1 MIGYLEGKLLKK
13 EDDRI
18 LLLANQVGYEIILP
32 TMVMQSFLEKEVGDD
47 ISLYIFYYQTERQ
60 PKPVLI
66 GFTNEEE
73 KAFFQHFIS
82 VEAIGPLKAV
92 KALDRPVHEIAAA
105 IESKDLAQLN
115 LLKGV
120 GSRTA
125 KKIIASLQGKMEK
138 FILSDEKYPAD
149 GIPVTNIVTQQ
160 VMEVLVARLGHKTV
174 EARRMI
180 QEAMKRNR
188 TLSTAEELFEE
199 VYRGDDKS

>member
-1 MIGYLEGKLLKK
+1 MIGYIEGKLLKR

-73 KAFFQHFIS
+73 KAFFQLFIS

-92 KALDRPVHEIAAA
+92 KALDRPVQEIAAA

-138 FILSDEKYPAD
+138 FILSDEKYPGD
-149 GIPVTNIVTQQ
+149 GIPVTNVLVQR
-160 VMEVLVARLGHKTV
+160 VMEVLVTQLGHKTV
-174 EARRMI
+174 EAKRMI

-188 TLSTAEELFEE
+188 TISTAEELFEE
-199 VYRGDDKS
+199 VYRGDDIS